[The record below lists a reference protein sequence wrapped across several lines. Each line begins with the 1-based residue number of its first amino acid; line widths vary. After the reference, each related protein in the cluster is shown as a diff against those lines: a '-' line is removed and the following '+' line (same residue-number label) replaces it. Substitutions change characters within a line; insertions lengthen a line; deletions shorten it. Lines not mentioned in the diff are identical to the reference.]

1 MLHKKTVAVQSK
13 YRHPTAADKFAGR
26 CFGVYM
32 DSIGKAELCST
43 NEVRSKPLPTS
54 NPNSDEVGCVKV

>member
-1 MLHKKTVAVQSK
+1 MLQKGTVQSK
-13 YRHPTAADKFAGR
+13 YRHPTAAGKFTGH

-43 NEVRSKPLPTS
+43 MSKPLPTS
-54 NPNSDEVGCVKV
+54 NPSSDEFECVKV